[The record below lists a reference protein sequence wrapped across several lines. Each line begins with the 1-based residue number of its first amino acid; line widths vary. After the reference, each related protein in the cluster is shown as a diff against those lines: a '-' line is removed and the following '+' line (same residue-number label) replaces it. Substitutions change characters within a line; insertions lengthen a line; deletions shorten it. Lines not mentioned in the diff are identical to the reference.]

1 MRAGGATA
9 GTASGGAPTG
19 VAFRELAP
27 SEVHELEPAL
37 ADVVHRGVYLEDVF
51 HLRNP
56 HAVVDRLARAF
67 VQWGGRLRHAEVRT
81 IGNGLPGLLEVVV
94 AGERIA
100 ADRVVIAAGSWS
112 KRLLGR
118 LAERIPLDTERGY
131 HVVFPEAASLL
142 RRPVAPIEGGFFMTP
157 MEGGPA
163 RGRHGGVRGLDA
175 PPRPERTQALAAA
188 ARRLLPDLGEPAES
202 WLGFR
207 PTLPDALPAIGP
219 LASDPRILCAFGHQ
233 HLGMTLGGITGKLI
247 ADLVDGKDPPSV
259 DLAPFRPDRFA

>member
-1 MRAGGATA
+1 M
-9 GTASGGAPTG
+9 
-19 VAFRELAP
+19 
-27 SEVHELEPAL
+27 
-37 ADVVHRGVYLEDVF
+37 HRGVYLEDVF

-100 ADRVVIAAGSWS
+100 ADQVVIAAGSWS

-157 MEGGPA
+157 MEGGLRA
-163 RGRHGGVRGLDA
+163 AGTVEFAGLDA
-175 PPRPERTQALAAA
+175 PPPPGANAGPGRRRPAPPPRPRRAGRELA
-188 ARRLLPDLGEPAES
+188 R
-202 WLGFR
+202 
-207 PTLPDALPAIGP
+207 LPADPAGRP
-219 LASDPRILCAFGHQ
+219 ARDRPAGVRPPASCARSGTSTS
-233 HLGMTLGGITGKLI
+233 G
-247 ADLVDGKDPPSV
+247 
-259 DLAPFRPDRFA
+259 